1 MKRILLLLI
10 ITLTL
15 CMFKEYKP
23 SNWESSRHI
32 NKGYNEYMTN
42 ESIDE
47 QVDKNKE
54 DIAELNS
61 NQVTNNQ
68 DKILENTSKITE
80 LQNEVT
86 NLIKR
91 TSKNE
96 ENTNTNRTQIQ
107 DDIMPIV
114 EEVNIL
120 KKKLDSQ

>member
-10 ITLTL
+10 LTLTL

-23 SNWESSRHI
+23 SNRHI

-96 ENTNTNRTQIQ
+96 ENTNINRTQIQ

-114 EEVNIL
+114 KEVNIL
-120 KKKLDSQ
+120 KTKLDSQ